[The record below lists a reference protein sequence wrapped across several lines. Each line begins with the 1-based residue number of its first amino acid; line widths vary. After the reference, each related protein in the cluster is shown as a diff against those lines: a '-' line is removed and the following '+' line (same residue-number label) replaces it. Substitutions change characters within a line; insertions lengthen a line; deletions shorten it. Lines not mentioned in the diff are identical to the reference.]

1 MTERRRR
8 MVHRIGLAA
17 CALSLL
23 IATAAWAQAG
33 AISGIVTHVDPATR
47 IVYFADGR
55 WIRLEPATKL
65 TVDGREATIEALRPG
80 MTLVVWERTAAPVQ
94 TSPPVSMPPPHSPID
109 ASGVV
114 VKVDEQTKVITFQDG
129 RMVQVTDRTRIWQQ
143 PASVGALRPG
153 TQVFVHNAQP
163 IAYQIAPGSAAGG
176 RYLMGTVVR
185 VDPASSVAVLSDGTL
200 VRIAPATTLRMDN
213 QPLTLQQLQPGD
225 QVVVWQRNH
234 VGPVVVTPG
243 AGQIPAGQSADSPSA
258 LPRQDL
264 YVTIDAHEI
273 VVVRRPQAP

>member
-1 MTERRRR
+1 MF
-8 MVHRIGLAA
+8 HRTGLAA

-33 AISGIVTHVDPATR
+33 EISGIVTYVDPATR
-47 IVYFADGR
+47 VVYFADGR

-65 TVDGREATIEALRPG
+65 TVDGREATIEALKPG
-80 MTLVVWERTAAPVQ
+80 MTLVVWERATAPAR
-94 TSPPVSMPPPHSPID
+94 TSPPVSLPPPHPAID

-114 VKVDEQTKVITFQDG
+114 VKVDEQTNVITFQDG
-129 RMVQVTDRTRIWQQ
+129 RMVQVTDRTQIWQQ
-143 PASVGALRPG
+143 SVKVGALRPG
-153 TQVFVHNAQP
+153 TQVFLHNAQP
-163 IAYQIAPGSAAGG
+163 IAYRVAPASAAGG

-185 VDPASSVAVLSDGTL
+185 VDAASSVAVLSDGTL

-213 QPLTLQQLQPGD
+213 QPVTLQQLQPGD
-225 QVVVWQRNH
+225 QVVIWQRDH
-234 VGPVVVTPG
+234 VGPVVVGPG

-264 YVTIDAHEI
+264 YMTIDAHEI
-273 VVVRRPQAP
+273 VIVRRQQAP